1 MKKKTN
7 IEEWVSTNGLANPS
21 HPLTDEQCNQFR
33 RMPLSFNEMIRYI
46 FAAGCRHGV
55 DLSDETLDQAFKT
68 VTGSPDIAGGEK
80 TVLGEHRRLLAEKI
94 PDVVKGLYPK

>member
-21 HPLTDEQCNQFR
+21 HPLTDE
-33 RMPLSFNEMIRYI
+33 
-46 FAAGCRHGV
+46 
-55 DLSDETLDQAFKT
+55 TLDQAFKM
-68 VTGSPDIAGGEK
+68 VTGFPDIAGGEK

-94 PDVVKGLYPK
+94 PDVVKGLYPKE